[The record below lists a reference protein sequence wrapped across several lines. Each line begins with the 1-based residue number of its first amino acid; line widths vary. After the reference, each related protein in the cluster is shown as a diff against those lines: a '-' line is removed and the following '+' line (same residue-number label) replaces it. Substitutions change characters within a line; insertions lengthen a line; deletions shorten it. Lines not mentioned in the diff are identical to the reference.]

1 MFGKTWSSSGRQSS
15 KSADAPDPSVNAEER
30 TGIKM
35 LTNHVKQI
43 LISFFFS
50 LGSRPANQTTPA
62 PNGPKATVNASEQ
75 SGTQTAG
82 SSSNRRKKLLE
93 RYESSLKGDKANG
106 RASRLPMCMSL
117 HFLPEEFAPHW
128 LCSPIRILDGVCLL
142 CTAEASAHA
151 VQAALLLVLPLPPKA
166 SFDPLVAALYLAFVV
181 GKILCTGHQWLLC
194 SSVLYHCRTS
204 AQQAA
209 ANAASTSSNSTQ
221 STPCISSEGVVLFP
235 LQSTA
240 QRLQRRGALWSLG
253 LMVQVCFVIPSI
265 GLRKLS
271 MFTGSVSLL
280 SIFAHFYGFIEV

>member
-1 MFGKTWSSSGRQSS
+1 MTDLVNSYASFWLWYTNVHRFLTGPR
-15 KSADAPDPSVNAEER
+15 AAPSVSNGQR
-30 TGIKM
+30 
-35 LTNHVKQI
+35 
-43 LISFFFS
+43 
-50 LGSRPANQTTPA
+50 A
-62 PNGPKATVNASEQ
+62 PTSGSEQ
-75 SGTQTAG
+75 QSTGTGT
-82 SSSNRRKKLLE
+82 SSNRRKKLLE
-93 RYESSLKGDKANG
+93 RYDSSLKGDKGFA
-106 RASRLPMCMSL
+106 RAARLPMCMSL

-151 VQAALLLVLPLPPKA
+151 VQAALLLLLPLPPKA

-181 GKILCTGHQWLLC
+181 GKILCTAHQWLLC
-194 SSVLYHCRTS
+194 GSVLYHCRTS

-209 ANAASTSSNSTQ
+209 ANAASSSNNSTQ

-253 LMVQVCFVIPSI
+253 LMVQVCFVIPGI

-271 MFTGSVSLL
+271 VFTGTVSLL